1 MLLVVYAAFADWG
14 DPFDQVLGQGGFAF
28 DADDGGG
35 CAAGAD
41 PVEAAGVAF
50 GSGEE
55 FVPVVDGAD
64 VGVAGVG
71 AAFASGV
78 GDHDFGF
85 GADVGVGFGEGD
97 GVVVGLGH
105 FATIEA
111 WDAGGG
117 GEEVAGFGEYVIELN
132 KFTEM
137 GSFPFGFF
145 PECFHFVKSIELL
158 LQVCESARL
167 GEASK
172 SGL

>member
-14 DPFDQVLGQGGFAF
+14 DPLDQVFGHGGFAF
-28 DADDGGG
+28 DAADGGG

-71 AAFASGV
+71 AAFAGGV

-105 FATIEA
+105 LSTVETG
-111 WDAGGG
+111 DAGRG
-117 GEEVAGFGEYVIELN
+117 GEEDTGLREYTRGRKELAQLAN
-132 KFTEM
+132 
-137 GSFPFGFF
+137 
-145 PECFHFVKSIELL
+145 
-158 LQVCESARL
+158 
-167 GEASK
+167 
-172 SGL
+172 